1 MQDKFCLFSQ
11 QQLLFRKFAQ
21 VGQARFVQH
30 MQAESRF
37 RFFYCPRRKTQLHC
51 FEVFLSVCQV
61 KNTFFSLFPF
71 VFIEIM
77 RSGTACPCFVC
88 VFSML
93 AEHFSMEYLSFFLY
107 NNSMQTKEASLCRH
121 PVNANLRF
129 GFCRTSAEIKT
140 SPSPSHKSAAP
151 WLRSQSTQKAS
162 GI

>member
-37 RFFYCPRRKTQLHC
+37 RFFIVRDEKHSSTALRFFYLFARSKTH
-51 FEVFLSVCQV
+51 
-61 KNTFFSLFPF
+61 FFSLFPF